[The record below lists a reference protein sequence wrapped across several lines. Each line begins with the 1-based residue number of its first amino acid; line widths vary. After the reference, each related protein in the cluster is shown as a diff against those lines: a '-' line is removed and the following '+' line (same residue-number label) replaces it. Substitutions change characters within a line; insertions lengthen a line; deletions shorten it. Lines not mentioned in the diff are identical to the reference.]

1 MILRSLASNI
11 LYIGGI
17 CVNKKIIKRINSFKY
32 AIEGI
37 QATFKSQTN
46 MKIHVTVMLL
56 VIITG
61 IILKLDSSKW
71 KICIILFSLVLAG
84 ELFNTAI
91 EAIVDMVM
99 PEFHP
104 KAKLAKDAAAGG
116 VLVLAIG
123 AAIIGL
129 MIFIPEIMKLF

>member
-37 QATFKSQTN
+37 KATFKSQTN

-56 VIITG
+56 VIIAG

-71 KICIILFSLVLAG
+71 KICIILFYLVLAG

-129 MIFIPEIMKLF
+129 MIFMPEIMKLF

>member
-1 MILRSLASNI
+1 MQEL
-11 LYIGGI
+11 
-17 CVNKKIIKRINSFKY
+17 KKRINSFKY
-32 AIEGI
+32 AFAGI
-37 QATFKSQTN
+37 IATFKSEMN
-46 MKIHVTVMLL
+46 MRIHFLVMSL
-56 VIITG
+56 VIVVG
-61 IILKLDSSKW
+61 IILKLSVAEW
-71 KICIILFSLVLAG
+71 KICIILFSLVIAG

-104 KAKLAKDAAAGG
+104 KAKIAKDAAAGG

-129 MIFIPEIMKLF
+129 MIFIPKLF

>member
-1 MILRSLASNI
+1 M
-11 LYIGGI
+11 
-17 CVNKKIIKRINSFKY
+17 NKKIIKRINSFKY

-37 QATFKSQTN
+37 KATFKSQTN

-56 VIITG
+56 VIIAG
-61 IILKLDSSKW
+61 IILKLNTSTW
-71 KICIILFSLVLAG
+71 KMCIILFSLVLSG

-129 MIFIPEIMKLF
+129 MIFIPEIIKLV

>member
-1 MILRSLASNI
+1 M
-11 LYIGGI
+11 
-17 CVNKKIIKRINSFKY
+17 NKKIIKRINSFKY

-37 QATFKSQTN
+37 KATFKSQTN

-71 KICIILFSLVLAG
+71 KICIILFSLVLAS

-129 MIFIPEIMKLF
+129 MIFMPEIMKLF

>member
-1 MILRSLASNI
+1 MKQEL
-11 LYIGGI
+11 
-17 CVNKKIIKRINSFKY
+17 KKRINSFKY

-37 QATFKSQTN
+37 VTTFKLEMN
-46 MKIHVTVMLL
+46 MKIHIIIMTA

-61 IILKLDSSKW
+61 VILKLSILEW
-71 KICIILFSLVLAG
+71 KICIILFSLVIAA

-91 EAIVDMVM
+91 EVVVDMIM

-104 KAKLAKDAAAGG
+104 KAKIAKDAAAGG

-123 AAIIGL
+123 AAIVGL
-129 MIFIPEIMKLF
+129 IIFIPKFIELI

>member
-1 MILRSLASNI
+1 M
-11 LYIGGI
+11 
-17 CVNKKIIKRINSFKY
+17 NKKIIKRINSFKY

-37 QATFKSQTN
+37 KATFKSQTN
-46 MKIHVTVMLL
+46 MKIHVIIMLL
-56 VIITG
+56 VIIAG
-61 IILKLDSSKW
+61 IILKLDSLKW

-123 AAIIGL
+123 AVIIGL
-129 MIFIPEIMKLF
+129 MIFIPEIIQLF

>member
-37 QATFKSQTN
+37 KATFKSQTN

-56 VIITG
+56 VIIAG

-91 EAIVDMVM
+91 EAISQRCCCRWCTSTSNWCCNHWFNDLYARNYEIILRVDN
-99 PEFHP
+99 
-104 KAKLAKDAAAGG
+104 LI
-116 VLVLAIG
+116 L
-123 AAIIGL
+123 
-129 MIFIPEIMKLF
+129 FINKI

>member
-1 MILRSLASNI
+1 M
-11 LYIGGI
+11 
-17 CVNKKIIKRINSFKY
+17 NKKIIKRINSFKY

-37 QATFKSQTN
+37 KATFKSQTN

-56 VIITG
+56 VIIAG

>member
-1 MILRSLASNI
+1 M
-11 LYIGGI
+11 
-17 CVNKKIIKRINSFKY
+17 NKKIIKRINSFKY

-37 QATFKSQTN
+37 KATFTSQTN

-56 VIITG
+56 VIIAG

-99 PEFHP
+99 PEFHL

-116 VLVLAIG
+116 VLVISNWCCNYWFNDLYTRNYE
-123 AAIIGL
+123 IIL
-129 MIFIPEIMKLF
+129 RVDNLILFINKI

>member
-1 MILRSLASNI
+1 M
-11 LYIGGI
+11 
-17 CVNKKIIKRINSFKY
+17 NKKIIKRINSFKY

-37 QATFKSQTN
+37 KATFKSQTN

-56 VIITG
+56 VIIAG
-61 IILKLDSSKW
+61 IILKL
-71 KICIILFSLVLAG
+71 CIILFSLVLAG

-129 MIFIPEIMKLF
+129 MIFMPEIMKLF

>member
-1 MILRSLASNI
+1 M
-11 LYIGGI
+11 
-17 CVNKKIIKRINSFKY
+17 NKKIIKRINSFKY

-37 QATFKSQTN
+37 KATFKSQTN

-56 VIITG
+56 VIIAG

-71 KICIILFSLVLAG
+71 KICIFLFSLVLAG

-129 MIFIPEIMKLF
+129 MIFMPEIMKLF